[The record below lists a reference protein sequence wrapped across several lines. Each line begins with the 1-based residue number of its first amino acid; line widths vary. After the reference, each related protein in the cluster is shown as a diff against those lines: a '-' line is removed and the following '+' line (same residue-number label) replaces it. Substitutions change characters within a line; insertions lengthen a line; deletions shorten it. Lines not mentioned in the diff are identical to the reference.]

1 MEELFDDGYLYSE
14 TDPLLFDN
22 DPLLSS
28 VANKDSWNTS
38 AYESYI
44 CHHNS
49 SSESE
54 DSSNSNSDSDLEME
68 HYPKLHVKRFSGYT
82 TDDAEQ
88 FLSDF
93 EAYVIFTKLDLNEQ
107 RRIAAFQLHLCGP
120 AQVWYSSLDS
130 AYKLRWDTVL
140 QKFKEEYHL
149 NKPVLLVE
157 TEIFQNVRLLN
168 GQQLEDYFS
177 KVVDKGR
184 KINKSA
190 QEILLKFIEGLPS
203 QLAFFVRAG
212 NPENM
217 HQITSVTPP
226 AVVAAIS
233 QPDLIEVTAWACLT
247 VFISYL

>member
-1 MEELFDDGYLYSE
+1 M
-14 TDPLLFDN
+14 
-22 DPLLSS
+22 
-28 VANKDSWNTS
+28 
-38 AYESYI
+38 
-44 CHHNS
+44 
-49 SSESE
+49 
-54 DSSNSNSDSDLEME
+54 
-68 HYPKLHVKRFSGYT
+68 
-82 TDDAEQ
+82 
-88 FLSDF
+88 
-93 EAYVIFTKLDLNEQ
+93 
-107 RRIAAFQLHLCGP
+107 
-120 AQVWYSSLDS
+120 DS

-157 TEIFQNVRLLN
+157 TEIFQNLRLLN

>member
-44 CHHNS
+44 CHHSS

-54 DSSNSNSDSDLEME
+54 DISNSNSDSDLEME

-82 TDDAEQ
+82 IDDAKQ
-88 FLSDF
+88 LLSDF
-93 EAYVIFTKLDLNEQ
+93 EAYVVFTKLDLKEQ
-107 RRIAAFQLHLCGP
+107 RRIAAFQLYLCGP
-120 AQVWYSSLDS
+120 TQVWYSSLDS

-140 QKFKEEYHL
+140 QMFKEEYHL

-157 TEIFQNVRLLN
+157 TEIFQNLRLLN
-168 GQQLEDYFS
+168 GQQLENYFR
-177 KVVDKGR
+177 KVVDKGK

-190 QEILLKFIEGLPS
+190 QE
-203 QLAFFVRAG
+203 
-212 NPENM
+212 
-217 HQITSVTPP
+217 
-226 AVVAAIS
+226 
-233 QPDLIEVTAWACLT
+233 
-247 VFISYL
+247 YY